1 MRLLHKILGKWEK
14 ESQNVGTVTYG
25 QGSSVKT
32 WEESRILVVEKHT
45 KSGKKR
51 AYIKDIHG
59 NKTKI
64 DVDYL
69 KEMEK

>member
-1 MRLLHKILGKWEK
+1 MNILHKLLGKWEE
-14 ESQNVGTVTYG
+14 ESQSVGTVTYG
-25 QGSSVKT
+25 SIFCKDL
-32 WEESRILVVEKHT
+32 EESVLLVLEKHT
-45 KSGKKR
+45 RTGKKR

-69 KEMEK
+69 KEMSK

>member
-1 MRLLHKILGKWEK
+1 MNLLHKILGKWEK
-14 ESQNVGTVTYG
+14 ESQNAGTVTYG
-25 QGSSVKT
+25 SIFCKD
-32 WEESRILVVEKHT
+32 WEESVIFVVEKHT

-51 AYIKDIHG
+51 AYIKDING

-69 KEMEK
+69 KGMGK